1 MSCFPGAGH
10 GTALVWHSKS
20 KTSARKVALP
30 GLNMQQ
36 QQLND
41 AGVLDDEDDEAMD
54 LGLEEEE

>member
-1 MSCFPGAGH
+1 MQ
-10 GTALVWHSKS
+10 
-20 KTSARKVALP
+20 
-30 GLNMQQ
+30 QQ

>member
-1 MSCFPGAGH
+1 
-10 GTALVWHSKS
+10 
-20 KTSARKVALP
+20 VALP